1 MTRFCY
7 TREIKN
13 RATQS
18 IIFILNFIEEYAEC
32 KNRKNDAFDGRFA
45 RLKET

>member
-13 RATQS
+13 RATRS
-18 IIFILNFIEEYAEC
+18 TIFILNFHIEEYTEYE
-32 KNRKNDAFDGRFA
+32 NRKNDAFDVSRD
-45 RLKET
+45 